1 MHLLKSKIVRM
12 LVLLFSL
19 LLLLLFGSIYINFY
33 VSSLIEEKVSKRE
46 LVTSVTEVLN
56 GFKSNFNDKAK
67 EIYHIESKLKFLENE
82 KGKFLFYTNIL
93 AQDELI
99 VLFFQKDTPF
109 YKINQPT
116 GFTDFFYMSK
126 FDFEFKE
133 NGAVS
138 RYVPHR
144 LLRINRK
151 ISNYQELTNDEKKL
165 LTKKSFNV
173 LNSIK
178 NDIQSIMNK
187 LEKSQQTNDKLN
199 FEKVQN
205 EYIELINKKEKL
217 LTEEID
223 EFTPDIIINLLT
235 ISKFL
240 IIGIIG
246 FLAIIVI
253 IIIRQLIDGYN
264 KVEIIETLMVSG
276 DSLDRDKINKQK
288 ELIIAVNEFYKNKK
302 EESKDI
308 IIEAIKATNN
318 NK

>member
-116 GFTDFFYMSK
+116 GFTDFFYMS
-126 FDFEFKE
+126 
-133 NGAVS
+133 
-138 RYVPHR
+138 
-144 LLRINRK
+144 
-151 ISNYQELTNDEKKL
+151 
-165 LTKKSFNV
+165 
-173 LNSIK
+173 
-178 NDIQSIMNK
+178 
-187 LEKSQQTNDKLN
+187 
-199 FEKVQN
+199 
-205 EYIELINKKEKL
+205 
-217 LTEEID
+217 
-223 EFTPDIIINLLT
+223 
-235 ISKFL
+235 
-240 IIGIIG
+240 
-246 FLAIIVI
+246 
-253 IIIRQLIDGYN
+253 
-264 KVEIIETLMVSG
+264 
-276 DSLDRDKINKQK
+276 
-288 ELIIAVNEFYKNKK
+288 
-302 EESKDI
+302 
-308 IIEAIKATNN
+308 
-318 NK
+318 